1 MLNRGQIKIW
11 FAPSP
16 NPIPAKSWKSI
27 YWRTSLIVDLSLC
40 RRKSSLEGSGVED
53 LLDHLAC
60 LWLMR
65 LESQGIF
72 ARLHQDKLN
81 KGTDRNLIFPL
92 SQSWKS
98 NTGEYSLINDLS
110 LCRRKTSPEGSGVVD
125 LLDHLTCLWLMR
137 SESQGIFTWL
147 HQDELNKRGQIK
159 IWSTPHPNV
168 FFKKLKKLNTRAYP
182 LIVDMVYCRR
192 KMYLM
197 ASGHVFV
204 DILDLFRLCEHWK
217 GKQKP
222 LWDAQLWD

>member
-1 MLNRGQIKIW
+1 MVLKTFLTIWLVFDWWDWNHKVYSLDFIKISSIRVQIEIW
-11 FAPSP
+11 SSP
-16 NPIPAKSWKSI
+16 
-27 YWRTSLIVDLSLC
+27 
-40 RRKSSLEGSGVED
+40 
-53 LLDHLAC
+53 C
-60 LWLMR
+60 LNA
-65 LESQGIF
+65 F
-72 ARLHQDKLN
+72 PDK
-81 KGTDRNLIFPL
+81 
-92 SQSWKS
+92 SWKS

-110 LCRRKTSPEGSGVVD
+110 LCRRKTSLEGSGVVD

-168 FFKKLKKLNTRAYP
+168 CFKKLKKLNTRAYP

-192 KMYLM
+192 KMCLM

>member
-1 MLNRGQIKIW
+1 MVLKTFLTIWLVFDWWDWNHKVYSLDFIKISSIRVQIEIW
-11 FAPSP
+11 SSP
-16 NPIPAKSWKSI
+16 
-27 YWRTSLIVDLSLC
+27 
-40 RRKSSLEGSGVED
+40 
-53 LLDHLAC
+53 C
-60 LWLMR
+60 LNA
-65 LESQGIF
+65 F
-72 ARLHQDKLN
+72 PDK
-81 KGTDRNLIFPL
+81 
-92 SQSWKS
+92 SWKS

-159 IWSTPHPNV
+159 IWSTPYPNV

-192 KMYLM
+192 KMHLM

-204 DILDLFRLCEHWK
+204 YILDLFRLCEHWK